1 MKHKNISIIFISL
14 LIIAILLMMSPN
26 MLAYTIPAVENL
38 KVEYTDGTAYLS
50 WSSVANADGYEVFVN
65 IPGYGYANIG
75 SVSDNKVSVIGIS
88 EDTAYSVKVRAYEY
102 VNNIRETGS
111 FSNEVDFDTNKEADL
126 DRVTGVKVETTENIA
141 NVSWNSVSGA
151 DGYEVYLD
159 IPNYGYLKIGNV
171 TTNSAILMGFPT
183 NGKYA
188 VKIRAYKGTNG
199 EDGYGEFSSSKTF
212 NIDNEDLDDDKKV
225 ELDQVRNLTYD
236 LDKDKVYLDWSNV
249 TDADEYIVYIS
260 INGGSYSEIGRVTG
274 SEAIINDLRENT
286 TYKVKIAAYN
296 KHDDVYGEE
305 SKVITFK
312 TDKEFE
318 EKIEID
324 KVRNLT
330 VDVDGNK
337 VYLDWSNVADADE
350 YEVYLSKNSGAYS
363 LVGTVE
369 NSNATISELDY
380 DTSYKVKVRAYNEK
394 YDEYGTYSDI
404 KSFKTEEDED
414 KIEIGKVRNLS
425 VDVDGNKVY
434 LDWSNVADADEYEV
448 YLSKNSGAYSLI
460 GTVTNSNATISEL
473 DYDTSYKVKVRAY
486 NEKYD
491 EYGTYSDIKSFK
503 TEEDED
509 KIEIGKVRNLS
520 VDVDGNKVYLDWS
533 NVADA
538 DEYEVYLSKNSG
550 AYKLVGTVAN
560 SNATI
565 SQLDYNTS
573 YKVKV
578 RAYNERYDEYGTYS
592 DIESFKTEKR
602 YNDDDEDDYTST
614 TVGTVRALS
623 LEVQNRNE
631 VALEWSAVSGADGY
645 EVYLSE
651 DGGSYKHVLTTKY
664 VKEIITD
671 LEYNTSYRVKVR
683 AYKEVN
689 GREKYGS
696 YSSAKSFKTE
706 RYSSSINN
714 EDVGKVTNVKATVT
728 GSTVYLSWK
737 SVPGAVKYEILFTV
751 PGYGGATSIW
761 SEGPGRTISGLTTK
775 DSNYTARVRAYKY
788 VDGRLVP
795 GEYSD
800 VVRFHGE

>member
-1 MKHKNISIIFISL
+1 MMKHKNISIIFISL

-151 DGYEVYLD
+151 DGYEVYID
-159 IPNYGYLKIGNV
+159 IPSYGYLKIGNV

-274 SEAIINDLRENT
+274 SEATINALKENT

-305 SKVITFK
+305 SKIITFT
-312 TDKEFE
+312 TDREFE
-318 EKIEID
+318 EKIELD

-337 VYLDWSNVADADE
+337 VYLDWSNVTDADE

-363 LVGTVE
+363 LVGTV
-369 NSNATISELDY
+369 
-380 DTSYKVKVRAYNEK
+380 
-394 YDEYGTYSDI
+394 
-404 KSFKTEEDED
+404 
-414 KIEIGKVRNLS
+414 
-425 VDVDGNKVY
+425 
-434 LDWSNVADADEYEV
+434 
-448 YLSKNSGAYSLI
+448 
-460 GTVTNSNATISEL
+460 TNSNATISQL

-592 DIESFKTEKR
+592 DIKSFKTEKR

>member
-1 MKHKNISIIFISL
+1 MMKHKNISIIFISL

-212 NIDNEDLDDDKKV
+212 NIDNEELDDDKKV
-225 ELDQVRNLTYD
+225 ELDQVENLTYD
-236 LDKDKVYLDWSNV
+236 LDKDKVYLNWSNV

-305 SKVITFK
+305 SKIITFK

-318 EKIEID
+318 EKIELD

-337 VYLDWSNVADADE
+337 VYLDWSNVTDADE

-363 LVGTVE
+363 LVGTV
-369 NSNATISELDY
+369 
-380 DTSYKVKVRAYNEK
+380 
-394 YDEYGTYSDI
+394 
-404 KSFKTEEDED
+404 
-414 KIEIGKVRNLS
+414 
-425 VDVDGNKVY
+425 
-434 LDWSNVADADEYEV
+434 
-448 YLSKNSGAYSLI
+448 
-460 GTVTNSNATISEL
+460 TNSNATISQL

-592 DIESFKTEKR
+592 DIKSFKTEKR

>member
-1 MKHKNISIIFISL
+1 MMKHKNISIIFISL

-151 DGYEVYLD
+151 DGYEVYID
-159 IPNYGYLKIGNV
+159 IPSYGYLKIGNV

-212 NIDNEDLDDDKKV
+212 NIDNEELDDDKKV
-225 ELDQVRNLTYD
+225 ELDQVENLTYD
-236 LDKDKVYLDWSNV
+236 LDKDKVYLNWSNV

-305 SKVITFK
+305 SKIITFK

-318 EKIEID
+318 EKIELD

-337 VYLDWSNVADADE
+337 VYLDWSNVTDADE

-363 LVGTVE
+363 LVGTV
-369 NSNATISELDY
+369 
-380 DTSYKVKVRAYNEK
+380 
-394 YDEYGTYSDI
+394 
-404 KSFKTEEDED
+404 
-414 KIEIGKVRNLS
+414 
-425 VDVDGNKVY
+425 
-434 LDWSNVADADEYEV
+434 
-448 YLSKNSGAYSLI
+448 
-460 GTVTNSNATISEL
+460 TNSNATISQL

-592 DIESFKTEKR
+592 DIKSFKTEKR

-714 EDVGKVTNVKATVT
+714 EDVGKVTNVKTTVT

>member
-1 MKHKNISIIFISL
+1 MMKHKNISIIFISL

-151 DGYEVYLD
+151 DGYEVYID
-159 IPNYGYLKIGNV
+159 IPSYGYLKIGNV

-212 NIDNEDLDDDKKV
+212 NIDNEELDDDKKV
-225 ELDQVRNLTYD
+225 ELDQVENLTYD
-236 LDKDKVYLDWSNV
+236 LDKDKVYLNWSNV

-274 SEAIINDLRENT
+274 SEATINALKENT

-305 SKVITFK
+305 SKIITFT
-312 TDKEFE
+312 TDREFE
-318 EKIEID
+318 EKIELD

-330 VDVDGNK
+330 
-337 VYLDWSNVADADE
+337 
-350 YEVYLSKNSGAYS
+350 
-363 LVGTVE
+363 
-369 NSNATISELDY
+369 
-380 DTSYKVKVRAYNEK
+380 
-394 YDEYGTYSDI
+394 
-404 KSFKTEEDED
+404 
-414 KIEIGKVRNLS
+414 

-592 DIESFKTEKR
+592 DIKSFKTEKR

>member
-151 DGYEVYLD
+151 DGYEVYID

-212 NIDNEDLDDDKKV
+212 NIENEDLDDDKKV

-337 VYLDWSNVADADE
+337 VYLDWSNVTDADE

-363 LVGTVE
+363 LV
-369 NSNATISELDY
+369 
-380 DTSYKVKVRAYNEK
+380 
-394 YDEYGTYSDI
+394 
-404 KSFKTEEDED
+404 
-414 KIEIGKVRNLS
+414 
-425 VDVDGNKVY
+425 
-434 LDWSNVADADEYEV
+434 
-448 YLSKNSGAYSLI
+448 

-573 YKVKV
+573 YKVKI

-623 LEVQNRNE
+623 LKVQNRNE

>member
-1 MKHKNISIIFISL
+1 MMKHKNISIIFISL

-151 DGYEVYLD
+151 DGYEVYID
-159 IPNYGYLKIGNV
+159 IPSYGYLKIGNV

-305 SKVITFK
+305 SKIITFT
-312 TDKEFE
+312 TDREFE
-318 EKIEID
+318 EKIELD

-337 VYLDWSNVADADE
+337 VYLDWSNV
-350 YEVYLSKNSGAYS
+350 
-363 LVGTVE
+363 T
-369 NSNATISELDY
+369 
-380 DTSYKVKVRAYNEK
+380 
-394 YDEYGTYSDI
+394 
-404 KSFKTEEDED
+404 
-414 KIEIGKVRNLS
+414 
-425 VDVDGNKVY
+425 
-434 LDWSNVADADEYEV
+434 DADEYEV

>member
-151 DGYEVYLD
+151 DGYEVYID
-159 IPNYGYLKIGNV
+159 IPSYGYLKIGNV

-305 SKVITFK
+305 SKIITFK

-363 LVGTVE
+363 LVGTV
-369 NSNATISELDY
+369 
-380 DTSYKVKVRAYNEK
+380 
-394 YDEYGTYSDI
+394 
-404 KSFKTEEDED
+404 
-414 KIEIGKVRNLS
+414 
-425 VDVDGNKVY
+425 
-434 LDWSNVADADEYEV
+434 
-448 YLSKNSGAYSLI
+448 
-460 GTVTNSNATISEL
+460 TNSNATISQL

-573 YKVKV
+573 YKVKI

>member
-1 MKHKNISIIFISL
+1 MMKHKNISIIFISL

-151 DGYEVYLD
+151 DGYEVYID
-159 IPNYGYLKIGNV
+159 IPSYGYLKIGNV

-305 SKVITFK
+305 SKIITFT
-312 TDKEFE
+312 TDREFE
-318 EKIEID
+318 EKIELD

-337 VYLDWSNVADADE
+337 VYLDWSNVTDADE

-363 LVGTVE
+363 LVGTV
-369 NSNATISELDY
+369 
-380 DTSYKVKVRAYNEK
+380 
-394 YDEYGTYSDI
+394 
-404 KSFKTEEDED
+404 
-414 KIEIGKVRNLS
+414 
-425 VDVDGNKVY
+425 
-434 LDWSNVADADEYEV
+434 
-448 YLSKNSGAYSLI
+448 
-460 GTVTNSNATISEL
+460 TNSNATISQL
-473 DYDTSYKVKVRAY
+473 DYNTSYKVKVRAY

-592 DIESFKTEKR
+592 DIKSFKTEKR

-623 LEVQNRNE
+623 LKVQNRNE

>member
-1 MKHKNISIIFISL
+1 MMKHKNISIIFISL

-151 DGYEVYLD
+151 DGYEVYID
-159 IPNYGYLKIGNV
+159 IPSYGYLKIGNV

-212 NIDNEDLDDDKKV
+212 NIDNEELDDDKKV

-274 SEAIINDLRENT
+274 SEATINALKENT

-305 SKVITFK
+305 SKIITFT
-312 TDKEFE
+312 TDREFE
-318 EKIEID
+318 EKIELD

-330 VDVDGNK
+330 
-337 VYLDWSNVADADE
+337 
-350 YEVYLSKNSGAYS
+350 
-363 LVGTVE
+363 
-369 NSNATISELDY
+369 
-380 DTSYKVKVRAYNEK
+380 
-394 YDEYGTYSDI
+394 
-404 KSFKTEEDED
+404 
-414 KIEIGKVRNLS
+414 

-775 DSNYTARVRAYKY
+775 NSNYTARVRAYKY

>member
-1 MKHKNISIIFISL
+1 MMKHKNISIIFISL

-151 DGYEVYLD
+151 DGYEVYID
-159 IPNYGYLKIGNV
+159 IPSYGYLKIGNV

-212 NIDNEDLDDDKKV
+212 NIDNEELDDDKKV
-225 ELDQVRNLTYD
+225 ELDQVENLTYD
-236 LDKDKVYLDWSNV
+236 LDKDKVYLNWSNV

-274 SEAIINDLRENT
+274 SEATINALKENT

-305 SKVITFK
+305 SKIITFT
-312 TDKEFE
+312 TDREFE
-318 EKIEID
+318 EKIELD

-330 VDVDGNK
+330 
-337 VYLDWSNVADADE
+337 
-350 YEVYLSKNSGAYS
+350 
-363 LVGTVE
+363 
-369 NSNATISELDY
+369 
-380 DTSYKVKVRAYNEK
+380 
-394 YDEYGTYSDI
+394 
-404 KSFKTEEDED
+404 
-414 KIEIGKVRNLS
+414 

-573 YKVKV
+573 YKVKI

-751 PGYGGATSIW
+751 PGYGGTTSIW

>member
-1 MKHKNISIIFISL
+1 MMKHKNISIIFISL

-151 DGYEVYLD
+151 DGYEVYID

-274 SEAIINDLRENT
+274 SEATINALKENT

-305 SKVITFK
+305 SKIITFK

-318 EKIEID
+318 EKIELD

-350 YEVYLSKNSGAYS
+350 YEVYLSKNSGAYK
-363 LVGTVE
+363 LVGTVA
-369 NSNATISELDY
+369 NSNATISQ
-380 DTSYKVKVRAYNEK
+380 
-394 YDEYGTYSDI
+394 
-404 KSFKTEEDED
+404 
-414 KIEIGKVRNLS
+414 
-425 VDVDGNKVY
+425 
-434 LDWSNVADADEYEV
+434 
-448 YLSKNSGAYSLI
+448 
-460 GTVTNSNATISEL
+460 L

-565 SQLDYNTS
+565 SQLDYDTS

-578 RAYNERYDEYGTYS
+578 RAYNEKYDEYGTYS
-592 DIESFKTEKR
+592 DIKSFKTEKR

-671 LEYNTSYRVKVR
+671 LEYNTSYKVKVR

-751 PGYGGATSIW
+751 PGYGGTTSIW

>member
-1 MKHKNISIIFISL
+1 MMKHKNISIIFISL

-151 DGYEVYLD
+151 DGYEVYID
-159 IPNYGYLKIGNV
+159 IPSYGYLKIGNV

-305 SKVITFK
+305 SKIITFK
-312 TDKEFE
+312 TDREFE
-318 EKIEID
+318 EKIELD

-330 VDVDGNK
+330 
-337 VYLDWSNVADADE
+337 
-350 YEVYLSKNSGAYS
+350 
-363 LVGTVE
+363 
-369 NSNATISELDY
+369 
-380 DTSYKVKVRAYNEK
+380 
-394 YDEYGTYSDI
+394 
-404 KSFKTEEDED
+404 
-414 KIEIGKVRNLS
+414 

-800 VVRFHGE
+800 VVRFYGE

>member
-305 SKVITFK
+305 SKIITFK

-318 EKIEID
+318 EKIELD

-363 LVGTVE
+363 
-369 NSNATISELDY
+369 
-380 DTSYKVKVRAYNEK
+380 
-394 YDEYGTYSDI
+394 
-404 KSFKTEEDED
+404 F
-414 KIEIGKVRNLS
+414 
-425 VDVDGNKVY
+425 
-434 LDWSNVADADEYEV
+434 
-448 YLSKNSGAYSLI
+448 I

-550 AYKLVGTVAN
+550 AYSFIGTVTN

-565 SQLDYNTS
+565 SELDYDTS

-578 RAYNERYDEYGTYS
+578 RAYNEKYDEYGTYS
-592 DIESFKTEKR
+592 DIKSFKTEKR

>member
-1 MKHKNISIIFISL
+1 MMKHKNISIIFISL

-151 DGYEVYLD
+151 DGYEVYID
-159 IPNYGYLKIGNV
+159 IPSYGYLKIGNV

-305 SKVITFK
+305 SKIITFK

-318 EKIEID
+318 EKIELD

-337 VYLDWSNVADADE
+337 VYLDWSNVTDADE

-363 LVGTVE
+363 LVGTV
-369 NSNATISELDY
+369 
-380 DTSYKVKVRAYNEK
+380 
-394 YDEYGTYSDI
+394 
-404 KSFKTEEDED
+404 
-414 KIEIGKVRNLS
+414 
-425 VDVDGNKVY
+425 
-434 LDWSNVADADEYEV
+434 
-448 YLSKNSGAYSLI
+448 
-460 GTVTNSNATISEL
+460 TNSNATISQL

-578 RAYNERYDEYGTYS
+578 RAYNERYDEYGAYS
-592 DIESFKTEKR
+592 DIKSFKTEKR

>member
-1 MKHKNISIIFISL
+1 MMKHKNISIIFISL

-151 DGYEVYLD
+151 DGYEVYID
-159 IPNYGYLKIGNV
+159 IPSYGYLKIGNV

-212 NIDNEDLDDDKKV
+212 NIDNGELDDDKKV
-225 ELDQVRNLTYD
+225 ELDQVENLTYD
-236 LDKDKVYLDWSNV
+236 LDKDKVYLNWSNV

-274 SEAIINDLRENT
+274 SEATINALKENT

-305 SKVITFK
+305 SKIITFT
-312 TDKEFE
+312 TDREFE
-318 EKIEID
+318 EKIELD

-330 VDVDGNK
+330 
-337 VYLDWSNVADADE
+337 
-350 YEVYLSKNSGAYS
+350 
-363 LVGTVE
+363 
-369 NSNATISELDY
+369 
-380 DTSYKVKVRAYNEK
+380 
-394 YDEYGTYSDI
+394 
-404 KSFKTEEDED
+404 
-414 KIEIGKVRNLS
+414 

-573 YKVKV
+573 YKVKI

>member
-151 DGYEVYLD
+151 DGYEVYID
-159 IPNYGYLKIGNV
+159 IPSYGYLKIGNV

-212 NIDNEDLDDDKKV
+212 NIDNEELDDDKKV
-225 ELDQVRNLTYD
+225 ELDQVENLTYD
-236 LDKDKVYLDWSNV
+236 LDKDKVYLNWSNV

-337 VYLDWSNVADADE
+337 VYLDWSNVTDADE

-363 LVGTVE
+363 LVGTV
-369 NSNATISELDY
+369 
-380 DTSYKVKVRAYNEK
+380 
-394 YDEYGTYSDI
+394 
-404 KSFKTEEDED
+404 
-414 KIEIGKVRNLS
+414 
-425 VDVDGNKVY
+425 
-434 LDWSNVADADEYEV
+434 
-448 YLSKNSGAYSLI
+448 
-460 GTVTNSNATISEL
+460 TNSNATISQL

-573 YKVKV
+573 YKVKI

>member
-1 MKHKNISIIFISL
+1 MMKHKNISIIFISL

-151 DGYEVYLD
+151 DGYEVYID
-159 IPNYGYLKIGNV
+159 IPSYGYLKIGNV

-212 NIDNEDLDDDKKV
+212 NIDNEELDDDKKV
-225 ELDQVRNLTYD
+225 ELDQVENLTYD
-236 LDKDKVYLDWSNV
+236 LDKDKVYLNWSNV

-337 VYLDWSNVADADE
+337 VYLDWSNVTDADE

-363 LVGTVE
+363 LVGTV
-369 NSNATISELDY
+369 
-380 DTSYKVKVRAYNEK
+380 
-394 YDEYGTYSDI
+394 
-404 KSFKTEEDED
+404 
-414 KIEIGKVRNLS
+414 
-425 VDVDGNKVY
+425 
-434 LDWSNVADADEYEV
+434 
-448 YLSKNSGAYSLI
+448 
-460 GTVTNSNATISEL
+460 TNSNATISQL

-573 YKVKV
+573 YKVKI

>member
-1 MKHKNISIIFISL
+1 MMKHKNISIIFISL

-151 DGYEVYLD
+151 DGYEVYID
-159 IPNYGYLKIGNV
+159 IPSYGYLKIGNV

-212 NIDNEDLDDDKKV
+212 NIDNEELDDDKKV
-225 ELDQVRNLTYD
+225 ELDQVENLTYD
-236 LDKDKVYLDWSNV
+236 LDKDKVYLNWSNV

-274 SEAIINDLRENT
+274 SEATINALKENT

-305 SKVITFK
+305 SKIITFT
-312 TDKEFE
+312 TDREFE
-318 EKIEID
+318 EKIELD

-369 NSNATISELDY
+369 
-380 DTSYKVKVRAYNEK
+380 
-394 YDEYGTYSDI
+394 
-404 KSFKTEEDED
+404 
-414 KIEIGKVRNLS
+414 
-425 VDVDGNKVY
+425 
-434 LDWSNVADADEYEV
+434 
-448 YLSKNSGAYSLI
+448 
-460 GTVTNSNATISEL
+460 NSNATISEL

>member
-151 DGYEVYLD
+151 DGYEVYID
-159 IPNYGYLKIGNV
+159 IPSYGYLKIGNV

-305 SKVITFK
+305 SKIITFK

-318 EKIEID
+318 EKIELD

-330 VDVDGNK
+330 
-337 VYLDWSNVADADE
+337 
-350 YEVYLSKNSGAYS
+350 
-363 LVGTVE
+363 
-369 NSNATISELDY
+369 
-380 DTSYKVKVRAYNEK
+380 
-394 YDEYGTYSDI
+394 
-404 KSFKTEEDED
+404 
-414 KIEIGKVRNLS
+414 

-592 DIESFKTEKR
+592 DIKSFKTEKR

>member
-1 MKHKNISIIFISL
+1 MMKHKNISIIFISL

-151 DGYEVYLD
+151 DGYEVYID
-159 IPNYGYLKIGNV
+159 IPSYGYLKIGNV

-212 NIDNEDLDDDKKV
+212 NIDNEELDDDKKI
-225 ELDQVRNLTYD
+225 ELDQVENLTYD
-236 LDKDKVYLDWSNV
+236 LDKDKVYLNWSNV

-274 SEAIINDLRENT
+274 SEATINALKENT

-305 SKVITFK
+305 SKIITFT
-312 TDKEFE
+312 TDREFE
-318 EKIEID
+318 EKIELD

-330 VDVDGNK
+330 
-337 VYLDWSNVADADE
+337 
-350 YEVYLSKNSGAYS
+350 
-363 LVGTVE
+363 
-369 NSNATISELDY
+369 
-380 DTSYKVKVRAYNEK
+380 
-394 YDEYGTYSDI
+394 
-404 KSFKTEEDED
+404 
-414 KIEIGKVRNLS
+414 

-728 GSTVYLSWK
+728 GSTAYLSWK

>member
-151 DGYEVYLD
+151 DGYEVYID
-159 IPNYGYLKIGNV
+159 IPSYGYLKIGNV

-212 NIDNEDLDDDKKV
+212 NIDNEELDDDKKV
-225 ELDQVRNLTYD
+225 ELDQVENLTYD
-236 LDKDKVYLDWSNV
+236 LDKDKVYLNWSNV

-274 SEAIINDLRENT
+274 SEATINALKENT

-305 SKVITFK
+305 SKIITFT
-312 TDKEFE
+312 TDREFE
-318 EKIEID
+318 EKIELD

-330 VDVDGNK
+330 
-337 VYLDWSNVADADE
+337 
-350 YEVYLSKNSGAYS
+350 
-363 LVGTVE
+363 
-369 NSNATISELDY
+369 
-380 DTSYKVKVRAYNEK
+380 
-394 YDEYGTYSDI
+394 
-404 KSFKTEEDED
+404 
-414 KIEIGKVRNLS
+414 

-592 DIESFKTEKR
+592 DIKSFKTEKR

>member
-1 MKHKNISIIFISL
+1 MMKHKNISIIFISL

-305 SKVITFK
+305 SKIITFT
-312 TDKEFE
+312 TDREFE
-318 EKIEID
+318 EKIELD

-330 VDVDGNK
+330 
-337 VYLDWSNVADADE
+337 
-350 YEVYLSKNSGAYS
+350 
-363 LVGTVE
+363 
-369 NSNATISELDY
+369 
-380 DTSYKVKVRAYNEK
+380 
-394 YDEYGTYSDI
+394 
-404 KSFKTEEDED
+404 
-414 KIEIGKVRNLS
+414 

-533 NVADA
+533 SVADA

-592 DIESFKTEKR
+592 DIKSFKTEKR

-623 LEVQNRNE
+623 LKVQNRNE

>member
-151 DGYEVYLD
+151 DGYEVYID

-274 SEAIINDLRENT
+274 SEATINALKENT

-305 SKVITFK
+305 SKIITFK

-318 EKIEID
+318 EKIELD

-337 VYLDWSNVADADE
+337 VYLDWSNVTDADE

-363 LVGTVE
+363 LVGTV
-369 NSNATISELDY
+369 
-380 DTSYKVKVRAYNEK
+380 
-394 YDEYGTYSDI
+394 
-404 KSFKTEEDED
+404 
-414 KIEIGKVRNLS
+414 
-425 VDVDGNKVY
+425 
-434 LDWSNVADADEYEV
+434 
-448 YLSKNSGAYSLI
+448 
-460 GTVTNSNATISEL
+460 TNSNATISQL

-592 DIESFKTEKR
+592 DIKSFKTEKR

>member
-1 MKHKNISIIFISL
+1 MMKHKNISIIFISL

-151 DGYEVYLD
+151 DGYEVYID
-159 IPNYGYLKIGNV
+159 IPSYGYLKIGNV

-212 NIDNEDLDDDKKV
+212 NIDNEELDDDKKV

-274 SEAIINDLRENT
+274 SEATINALKENT

-305 SKVITFK
+305 SKIITFK

-318 EKIEID
+318 EKIELD

-330 VDVDGNK
+330 
-337 VYLDWSNVADADE
+337 
-350 YEVYLSKNSGAYS
+350 
-363 LVGTVE
+363 
-369 NSNATISELDY
+369 
-380 DTSYKVKVRAYNEK
+380 
-394 YDEYGTYSDI
+394 
-404 KSFKTEEDED
+404 
-414 KIEIGKVRNLS
+414 

-592 DIESFKTEKR
+592 DVKSFKTEKR

-671 LEYNTSYRVKVR
+671 LEYNTSYKVKVR

>member
-1 MKHKNISIIFISL
+1 MMKHKNISIIFISL

-151 DGYEVYLD
+151 DGYEVYID
-159 IPNYGYLKIGNV
+159 IPSYGYLKIGNV

-212 NIDNEDLDDDKKV
+212 NIDNEELDDDKKV
-225 ELDQVRNLTYD
+225 ELDQVENLTYD
-236 LDKDKVYLDWSNV
+236 LDKDKVYLNWSNV

-274 SEAIINDLRENT
+274 SEATINALKENT

-305 SKVITFK
+305 SKIITFT
-312 TDKEFE
+312 TDREFE
-318 EKIEID
+318 EKIELD

-330 VDVDGNK
+330 
-337 VYLDWSNVADADE
+337 
-350 YEVYLSKNSGAYS
+350 
-363 LVGTVE
+363 
-369 NSNATISELDY
+369 
-380 DTSYKVKVRAYNEK
+380 
-394 YDEYGTYSDI
+394 
-404 KSFKTEEDED
+404 
-414 KIEIGKVRNLS
+414 

-573 YKVKV
+573 YKVKI

>member
-151 DGYEVYLD
+151 DGYEVYID
-159 IPNYGYLKIGNV
+159 IPSYGYLKIGNV

-212 NIDNEDLDDDKKV
+212 NIDNEELDDDKKV
-225 ELDQVRNLTYD
+225 ELDQVENLTYD
-236 LDKDKVYLDWSNV
+236 LDKDKVYLNWSNV

-274 SEAIINDLRENT
+274 SEATINALKENT

-305 SKVITFK
+305 SKIITFT
-312 TDKEFE
+312 TDREFE
-318 EKIEID
+318 EKIELD

-330 VDVDGNK
+330 
-337 VYLDWSNVADADE
+337 
-350 YEVYLSKNSGAYS
+350 
-363 LVGTVE
+363 
-369 NSNATISELDY
+369 
-380 DTSYKVKVRAYNEK
+380 
-394 YDEYGTYSDI
+394 
-404 KSFKTEEDED
+404 
-414 KIEIGKVRNLS
+414 

-573 YKVKV
+573 YKVKI

>member
-225 ELDQVRNLTYD
+225 ESDQVRNLTYD

-369 NSNATISELDY
+369 
-380 DTSYKVKVRAYNEK
+380 
-394 YDEYGTYSDI
+394 
-404 KSFKTEEDED
+404 
-414 KIEIGKVRNLS
+414 
-425 VDVDGNKVY
+425 
-434 LDWSNVADADEYEV
+434 
-448 YLSKNSGAYSLI
+448 
-460 GTVTNSNATISEL
+460 NSNATISEL

>member
-1 MKHKNISIIFISL
+1 MMKHKNISIIFISL

-151 DGYEVYLD
+151 DGYEVYID

-274 SEAIINDLRENT
+274 SEATINALKENT

-305 SKVITFK
+305 SKIITFK

-318 EKIEID
+318 EKIELD

-330 VDVDGNK
+330 
-337 VYLDWSNVADADE
+337 
-350 YEVYLSKNSGAYS
+350 
-363 LVGTVE
+363 
-369 NSNATISELDY
+369 
-380 DTSYKVKVRAYNEK
+380 
-394 YDEYGTYSDI
+394 
-404 KSFKTEEDED
+404 
-414 KIEIGKVRNLS
+414 

>member
-151 DGYEVYLD
+151 DGYEVYID
-159 IPNYGYLKIGNV
+159 IPSYGYLKIGNV

-305 SKVITFK
+305 SKIITFK

-318 EKIEID
+318 EKIELD

-337 VYLDWSNVADADE
+337 VYLDWSNVTDADE

-369 NSNATISELDY
+369 
-380 DTSYKVKVRAYNEK
+380 
-394 YDEYGTYSDI
+394 
-404 KSFKTEEDED
+404 
-414 KIEIGKVRNLS
+414 
-425 VDVDGNKVY
+425 
-434 LDWSNVADADEYEV
+434 
-448 YLSKNSGAYSLI
+448 
-460 GTVTNSNATISEL
+460 NSNATISEL

-592 DIESFKTEKR
+592 DIKSFKTEKR

>member
-1 MKHKNISIIFISL
+1 MMKHKNISIIFISL

-151 DGYEVYLD
+151 DGYEVYID
-159 IPNYGYLKIGNV
+159 IPSYGYLKIGNV

-212 NIDNEDLDDDKKV
+212 NIDNEELDDDKKV
-225 ELDQVRNLTYD
+225 ELDQVENLTYD
-236 LDKDKVYLDWSNV
+236 LDKDKVYLNWSNV

-274 SEAIINDLRENT
+274 SEATINALKENT

-305 SKVITFK
+305 SKIITFT
-312 TDKEFE
+312 TDREFE
-318 EKIEID
+318 EKIELD

-330 VDVDGNK
+330 
-337 VYLDWSNVADADE
+337 
-350 YEVYLSKNSGAYS
+350 
-363 LVGTVE
+363 
-369 NSNATISELDY
+369 
-380 DTSYKVKVRAYNEK
+380 
-394 YDEYGTYSDI
+394 
-404 KSFKTEEDED
+404 
-414 KIEIGKVRNLS
+414 

-578 RAYNERYDEYGTYS
+578 RAYNEKYDEYGTYS
-592 DIESFKTEKR
+592 DIKSFKTEKR

-623 LEVQNRNE
+623 LKVQNRNE

-671 LEYNTSYRVKVR
+671 LEYNTSYKVKVR